1 MSTWD
6 IIVAAAREE
15 FSGLNDIDFFVRV
28 LIRLMLAI
36 LLGGIIGYEREQQGK
51 AAGLRTHILVCLGAA
66 LFILLGDTSGAV
78 DDAMSRIVQGVIAGI
93 GFLGA
98 GTIIKNAQDV
108 RGLTTAASIWF
119 TAAIGVGV
127 GLGDVALSLFSTLL
141 AVMVLHWVPI
151 VLEGDKHREGQRED
165 EDP

>member
-1 MSTWD
+1 MSVWD
-6 IIVAAAREE
+6 TIIRAAGEE
-15 FSGLNDIDFFVRV
+15 FSGLNDIDFFVRL
-28 LIRLMLAI
+28 LIRLLLAI

-66 LFILLGDTSGAV
+66 LFILLGDASGAV
-78 DDAMSRIVQGVIAGI
+78 DDAMSRIIQGVIAGV

-98 GTIIKNAQDV
+98 GTIIKNTQDV

-127 GLGDVALSLFSTLL
+127 GLGHVALSLFSTLL
-141 AVMVLHWVPI
+141 AVVVLHWMPV
-151 VLEGDKHREGQRED
+151 VFEKENRED
-165 EDP
+165 AP

>member
-1 MSTWD
+1 MTVWET
-6 IIVAAAREE
+6 IVRAASEE

-28 LIRLMLAI
+28 LIRLLLAI

-51 AAGLRTHILVCLGAA
+51 AAGLRTHILVCLGAT
-66 LFILLGDTSGAV
+66 LFVLLGDTSGAV
-78 DDAMSRIVQGVIAGI
+78 DDSMSRIIQGVIAGI

-127 GLGDVALSLFSTLL
+127 GLGHVALSLFSTLL
-141 AVMVLHWVPI
+141 AVVVLHWMPI
-151 VLEGDKHREGQRED
+151 AFESEKRRED
-165 EDP
+165 P

>member
-1 MSTWD
+1 
-6 IIVAAAREE
+6 
-15 FSGLNDIDFFVRV
+15 V

-127 GLGDVALSLFSTLL
+127 GLGHVALSLFSTLL